1 MHDDNITILIKLF
14 DTLKES
20 SNRNEESTQKLIMQQ
35 LELVGQI
42 KNLPVDDLKQALKEH
57 AKDSAD
63 NIDNCSGIIELKTA
77 DIMDM
82 LRTVINK
89 LNKIMLIAIVVASV
103 LSGGYFIVR
112 TVTESQQNKV
122 YITDEQTQILLDSIK
137 QQLED
142 HIKTDTPTE
151 QTKE

>member
-42 KNLPVDDLKQALKEH
+42 KNLPVDDLRQALKEH

-63 NIDNCSGIIELKTA
+63 NIDNCSGIIELKTN
-77 DIMDM
+77 DIMEA
-82 LRTVINK
+82 LRTIINK
-89 LNKIMLIAIVVASV
+89 LNKITLIVVIVTSL
-103 LSGGYFIVR
+103 LSGGYFIVK
-112 TVTESQQNKV
+112 TVTDTQKDKV
-122 YITDEQTQILLDSIK
+122 YFTDEQTQTLLENIK
-137 QQLED
+137 QQLDD
-142 HIKTDTPTE
+142 HINPIE
-151 QTKE
+151 QTEE